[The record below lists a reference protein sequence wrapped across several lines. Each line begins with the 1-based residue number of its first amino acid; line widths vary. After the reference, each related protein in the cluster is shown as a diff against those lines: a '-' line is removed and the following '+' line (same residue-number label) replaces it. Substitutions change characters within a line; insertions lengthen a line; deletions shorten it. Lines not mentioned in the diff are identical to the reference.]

1 VSVRNSHRPKQD
13 QLPVTPKVAAAT
25 EGGSALPLLNHFLQ
39 LRAQHVYLSVDQLAA
54 PRNMKPVS
62 LLALD
67 DEFVGLRN
75 VNGLAYAK
83 PDQLSTIVNRLVA
96 FRSYSFTNF
105 DLFVDDCHA
114 IALASADQLSPV
126 DSALLLGYLL

>member
-1 VSVRNSHRPKQD
+1 MAPTELYALSH
-13 QLPVTPKVAAAT
+13 QL
-25 EGGSALPLLNHFLQ
+25 LQLLNHFLN
-39 LRAQHVYLSVDQLAA
+39 LCAKDVYLSVDQIAA

-83 PDQLSTIVNRLVA
+83 PDQLSTIVNRLAA
-96 FRSYSFTNF
+96 FRTYSFTTSI
-105 DLFVDDCHA
+105 C
-114 IALASADQLSPV
+114 LS
-126 DSALLLGYLL
+126 STEQSNNG